1 MKIWKLLIAVFVVTA
16 ALSCKKGDKG
26 DAGIDGADGNANV
39 VQYNFGEQ
47 NLQSSSFVTL
57 QINTTEDTLNNSHW
71 YVYLFSESNSR
82 WYQIP
87 GHGLGGATEYR
98 VSSGFSAGKA
108 NIYIDKIGP
117 GERYAKARVI
127 RVYASR
133 QQTPP

>member
-1 MKIWKLLIAVFVVTA
+1 MNKLILILGIIVFV
-16 ALSCKKGDKG
+16 SCKKGDKG
-26 DAGIDGADGNANV
+26 DPGTDGNANV

-47 NLQSSSFVTL
+47 NLLANTFVTL

-71 YVYLFSESNSR
+71 YVYLFAETLNR

-87 GHGLGGATEYR
+87 GHGQGGTTEYR
-98 VSSGFSAGKA
+98 VSTGFSAGKA

-127 RVYASR
+127 RVYANR